1 MSIWLVYEEEK
12 KKIKHLPR
20 KQYEKELQKII
31 ERLKL

>member
-1 MSIWLVYEEEK
+1 MSIWQIYEEEK